1 MGDSNIY
8 ALWDG
13 ILNTGQP
20 RSKEMARWYLS
31 TGLARDDEKDDIDK
45 VINYKKE
52 VHIFI
57 LILSEILYFALLLF
71 LLLGVDAFKG
81 ETGYKLNTTKYYRGI
96 VQEDGKT
103 VLVKNPNISETELY
117 SLEDIGLEGDFTY
130 LDEIR
135 FYYVRNEDK
144 TYSWVAYLPE
154 ERAEYLENI
163 HTNPVIIG
171 YLIIAT
177 ATLIAFFV
185 IKSKRNKWFF
195 YFDARINRF
204 INQYKLWEIV
214 PKGVV
219 GTSYDALIVWYSK
232 TYPDEFNRDFPCY
245 VMTESDKIKLN
256 ESDRKFKLKFAGVI
270 AIIVAIVCLIAWVPS
285 MIKDTGT
292 ESKNNAVTAKVEAQ
306 METALDGDIK
316 IFKEYPDYYD
326 IEDMISISAASFP
339 DETVYYFLSATE
351 DYISIAITTQ
361 EKKNVYV
368 MRFIPENGDVGDED
382 TEYSLY
388 VNMISDAIAP
398 DDILNNYTG
407 IIDPDEISF
416 VSE

>member
-1 MGDSNIY
+1 M
-8 ALWDG
+8 
-13 ILNTGQP
+13 
-20 RSKEMARWYLS
+20 
-31 TGLARDDEKDDIDK
+31 
-45 VINYKKE
+45 
-52 VHIFI
+52 
-57 LILSEILYFALLLF
+57 
-71 LLLGVDAFKG
+71 
-81 ETGYKLNTTKYYRGI
+81 
-96 VQEDGKT
+96 
-103 VLVKNPNISETELY
+103 
-117 SLEDIGLEGDFTY
+117 
-130 LDEIR
+130 
-135 FYYVRNEDK
+135 
-144 TYSWVAYLPE
+144 
-154 ERAEYLENI
+154 
-163 HTNPVIIG
+163 
-171 YLIIAT
+171 
-177 ATLIAFFV
+177 
-185 IKSKRNKWFF
+185 
-195 YFDARINRF
+195 
-204 INQYKLWEIV
+204 
-214 PKGVV
+214 
-219 GTSYDALIVWYSK
+219 SYDALIIWYSK

-256 ESDRKFKLKFAGVI
+256 ESDRKFKLKFAWVI
-270 AIIVAIVCLIAWVPS
+270 AIIVVIVCLIAWVPS

>member
-13 ILNTGQP
+13 ILDTGQP

-45 VINYKKE
+45 VINYKKD

-71 LLLGVDAFKG
+71 LLLGVDPYKN
-81 ETGYKLNTTKYYRGI
+81 ETGYKLSTTKYYTGI
-96 VQEDGKT
+96 VQEDGQT

-117 SLEDIGLEGDFTY
+117 RLEEIGLEGDFTY

-163 HTNPVIIG
+163 HTYPVVIG
-171 YLIIAT
+171 YLIIAIG
-177 ATLIAFFV
+177 TLIAFFV
-185 IKSKRNKWFF
+185 IKSNCNKWYF
-195 YFDARINRF
+195 YFDARINKF
-204 INQYKLWEIV
+204 INQYKLYERKPIEM
-214 PKGVV
+214 
-219 GTSYDALIVWYSK
+219 SYDALIIWYSK

-316 IFKEYPDYYD
+316 IFKEYPDYYG

-351 DYISIAITTQ
+351 DYISIAITTK

>member
-1 MGDSNIY
+1 MGDSNINSV
-8 ALWDG
+8 WEG
-13 ILNTGQP
+13 ILDTGEP

-45 VINYKKE
+45 LIKYDKD
-52 VHIFI
+52 VHLFI

-144 TYSWVAYLPE
+144 TYSWVTYLPE

-232 TYPDEFNRDFPCY
+232 TYPDEFNRDFPCC
-245 VMTESDKIKLN
+245 VMTESDKIKYN
-256 ESDRKFKLKFAGVI
+256 ESDRKIKLKFAGAI
-270 AIIVAIVCLIAWVPS
+270 AIIVAIVCLIAWVPP
-285 MIKDTGT
+285 MIKDARTKR
-292 ESKNNAVTAKVEAQ
+292 KNKAVTAKVEAQ
-306 METALDGDIK
+306 METALEGNIK
-316 IFKEYPDYYD
+316 KFKGYPDYYD

-339 DETVYYFLSATE
+339 NETVYYYLSATE
-351 DYISIAITTQ
+351 DYIGIKITTK

-368 MRFIPENGDVGDED
+368 MRFTPENGDVGDDD

-388 VNMISDAIAP
+388 INLISNNVTP